1 MLALESDET
10 RAALAF
16 ARQRGCLTLAFADAG
31 AEWQIEPPVDE
42 PFLAQEIVET
52 LYHVLWEL
60 VHVFFEHKGLLAES
74 TGARHD
80 AGASSFLYPF
90 LDRSESDADRVLDDV
105 RRSAILKADEVTT
118 LRRRAMA
125 ENGDVLCSAA
135 RALRSAFDTGGALL
149 VFGNGGSA
157 TDAMDAAADYR
168 SPPPGWQPRKAIDLT
183 EDSAILT
190 AIANDIGADA
200 IFLRQII
207 AYGRR
212 GDVAMT
218 FTTSGNSRNVV
229 QALEE
234 SRRRG
239 LVTIA
244 FVGYDGGEI
253 MRRQLADHV
262 FVVPSEYIPR
272 IQEAQATAHH
282 ILRELVELV
291 ELA

>member
-1 MLALESDET
+1 MISHSA
-10 RAALAF
+10 
-16 ARQRGCLTLAFADAG
+16 
-31 AEWQIEPPVDE
+31 P
-42 PFLAQEIVET
+42 
-52 LYHVLWEL
+52 VLWEL
-60 VHVFFEHKGLLAES
+60 VHVFFEHKGLLADT
-74 TGARHD
+74 TGAKHD

-90 LDRSESDADRVLDDV
+90 LDHRESDAERVLEDV
-105 RRSAILKADEVTT
+105 RRSAILKADEVTS
-118 LRRRAMA
+118 LRQRSM
-125 ENGDVLCSAA
+125 EQSDDVLCSAA
-135 RALRSAFDTGGALL
+135 RVLRSAFDTGDALL

-168 SPPPGWQPRKAIDLT
+168 VPPPGHARKAIDLT
-183 EDSAILT
+183 EDSAIIT

-200 IFLRQII
+200 ILLRQII

-253 MRRQLADHV
+253 VRRRLADHI

-282 ILRELVELV
+282 ILRELVEL
-291 ELA
+291 A

>member
-1 MLALESDET
+1 M
-10 RAALAF
+10 
-16 ARQRGCLTLAFADAG
+16 
-31 AEWQIEPPVDE
+31 
-42 PFLAQEIVET
+42 
-52 LYHVLWEL
+52 
-60 VHVFFEHKGLLAES
+60 HVFFEHKGLLADS
-74 TGARHD
+74 GAVKHD

-90 LDRSESDADRVLDDV
+90 LDSRESDIDRVLEDV
-105 RRSAILKADEVTT
+105 RRSAILKAEEVTR
-118 LRRRAMA
+118 LRVRAM
-125 ENGDVLCSAA
+125 EEDGDVLCDAA
-135 RALRSAFDTGGALL
+135 RALRSAFDNGGTLL
-149 VFGNGGSA
+149 LFGNGGSA

-168 SPPPGWQPRKAIDLT
+168 VPPPGWRARRAIDLT

-207 AYGRR
+207 AYGRH

-234 SRRRG
+234 ARRRG

-253 MRRQLADHV
+253 KRQQLADYV
-262 FVVPSEYIPR
+262 FLVRSEYIPR

-282 ILRELVELV
+282 ILRELVEL
-291 ELA
+291 A